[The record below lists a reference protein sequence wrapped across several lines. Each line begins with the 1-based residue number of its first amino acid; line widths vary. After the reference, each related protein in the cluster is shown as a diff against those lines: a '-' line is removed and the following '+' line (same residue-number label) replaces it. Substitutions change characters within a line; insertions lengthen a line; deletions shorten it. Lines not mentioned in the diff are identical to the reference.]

1 MESTDLAG
9 QQFDRTLGGGVEA
22 VFFHFEQVGSHT
34 HGGHRGT
41 QFMTDVGHKSF
52 LENAC
57 FLQLINLLVE
67 RISHRIEGLLQH
79 TKLILTIHGNA
90 HIEIAGGQCFRG
102 RCHSFNRAHD
112 ATNHQPDYYAHHDGQ
127 QRTDDHQTELNLR
140 QGLLLERVRI
150 NGEEFEVAGHAKVQY
165 GAEHRCG
172 RPAARHAGITGNFD
186 RLIEHA
192 VIQVGGHGRTDV
204 IRNQTLI
211 AGFGG
216 YGDDGTRVGI
226 TTPQIHTYQVGGPL
240 GLQRG
245 RQVIDQLLDLH
256 CGGDIGRV
264 QTGLGLL
271 HHV

>member
-1 MESTDLAG
+1 
-9 QQFDRTLGGGVEA
+9 
-22 VFFHFEQVGSHT
+22 
-34 HGGHRGT
+34 
-41 QFMTDVGHKSF
+41 MTDVGHKSF

-150 NGEEFEVAGHAKVQY
+150 NGERIRGCRPRQSPI
-165 GAEHRCG
+165 RC
-172 RPAARHAGITGNFD
+172 RAPLRASAARHAGITGNFD

-192 VIQVGGHGRTDV
+192 VIQVGSHGRTDV

-216 YGDDGTRVGI
+216 YGNDGTRVGI
-226 TTPQIHTYQVGGPL
+226 TTPQIHTYQVGGPSDCNEDAKSL
-240 GLQRG
+240 TSCWICTVAETSAASRL
-245 RQVIDQLLDLH
+245 VWA
-256 CGGDIGRV
+256 CC
-264 QTGLGLL
+264 TMFE
-271 HHV
+271 